1 MHPPLP
7 PPPPL
12 RFVRQGQT
20 VTLDDVP
27 AGRRLLDLLRED
39 LGLSGTKEGCG
50 TGDCGAC
57 MVVLG
62 HADAGQLQL
71 RAVPSC
77 LCLAHAI
84 DGQALWTIEDLAHD
98 GALHPVQ
105 QALVEHHGS
114 QCGFCT
120 PGIAMS
126 LFALYEHR
134 VRDGQPIGRED
145 AIEALS
151 GNLCRCTGYRPIVE
165 AACAMTDQPP
175 KPIDTQKTLSKLER
189 IPLLSIGLEGDLA
202 YITPQTLPELLQAR
216 ARHPEATLVAGGTDL
231 LPQATQQR
239 QPLARVLDLGRV
251 DALHAIR
258 HDGEALMLGAAASVQ
273 AVFAALA
280 AHWPGLRAL
289 AQRFASAPLRAA
301 ATLGGNLANASP
313 VADLPPLLIALGAQV
328 ELASVRGKRRVT
340 VEAFYTG
347 YRQTVLAPD
356 ELVVAVWVPLA
367 LPDATHTQVWA
378 HKVSKR
384 WEDDIAAVTLALRV
398 QVLDGVVQSVGLG
411 LGGVAATPL
420 RARQAE
426 AALQGQPWNAATIAK
441 AAAALQAECEPLSD
455 LRASRDYRLA
465 LLGNLLQRC
474 WLDSQGL
481 QPLTVAD
488 LAVPTHR
495 PAASKEA
502 P

>member
-1 MHPPLP
+1 MHP
-7 PPPPL
+7 PPPPRLQFL
-12 RFVRQGQT
+12 RHGQT
-20 VTLDDVP
+20 VTLDGVP

-39 LGLSGTKEGCG
+39 LGLTGTKEGCG

-62 HADAGQLQL
+62 RADAGQLQL
-71 RAVPSC
+71 QAVPSC

-84 DGQALWTIEDLAHD
+84 DGQALWTIEDLAQGD
-98 GALHPVQ
+98 ELHPVQ

-134 VRDGQPIGRED
+134 VRDGQPIRRED
-145 AIEALS
+145 AVEALS

-165 AACAMTDQPP
+165 AACAMTNQPP
-175 KPIDTQKTLSKLER
+175 KPINTQETLLKIEHL
-189 IPLLSIGLEGDLA
+189 PMVSIGLEADLA
-202 YITPQTLPELLQAR
+202 YISPHTLPELLQAR

-239 QPLARVLDLGRV
+239 QPLERVLDLGRV
-251 DALHAIR
+251 EALRTIH
-258 HDGEALMLGAAASVQ
+258 HDGEALVLGATASVQ

-280 AHWPGLRAL
+280 AHWPGLRGF
-289 AQRFASAPLRAA
+289 AQRFASAPLRAT

-313 VADLPPLLIALGAQV
+313 VADLPPLLIALSAEV
-328 ELASVRGKRRVT
+328 ELASVRGNRCVP

-356 ELVVAVWVPLA
+356 ELVVTVRVPLD
-367 LPDATHTQVWA
+367 LPGASTTQVWA

-398 QVLDGVVQSVGLG
+398 QVQDGVVQSVGLG

-426 AALQGQPWNAATIAK
+426 AALQGQPWSAATVAK
-441 AAAALQAECEPLSD
+441 AAVALQAECQPLSD
-455 LRASRDYRLA
+455 LRASRAYRMA

-488 LAVPTHR
+488 L
-495 PAASKEA
+495 PASNDQPPSRTEA

>member
-1 MHPPLP
+1 MHP
-7 PPPPL
+7 PPPPRL
-12 RFVRQGQT
+12 QFLRQGQT
-20 VTLDDVP
+20 VTLNDVP

-39 LGLSGTKEGCG
+39 LGLTGTKEGCG

-62 HADAGQLQL
+62 RAEAGQLRL

-84 DGQALWTIEDLAHD
+84 DGQALWTIEDLAQGD
-98 GALHPVQ
+98 DLHPVQ

-134 VRDGQPIGRED
+134 ARDGQPIERED
-145 AIEALS
+145 AVEALS

-165 AACAMTDQPP
+165 AACALTDRPQ
-175 KPIDTQKTLSKLER
+175 KRIDAQETLLKLEQ
-189 IPLLSIGLEGDLA
+189 IPLTSIGLEADLA
-202 YITPQTLPELLQAR
+202 YIAPHTLPELLAAR
-216 ARHPEATLVAGGTDL
+216 AHHPEAALVAGGTDL
-231 LPQATQQR
+231 LPQATLQR

-251 DALHAIR
+251 DALRAIR
-258 HDGEALMLGAAASVQ
+258 QDGDALVLGATASVQ

-280 AHWPGLRAL
+280 RHWPHLHGF
-289 AQRFASAPLRAA
+289 AQRFASAPLREA

-313 VADLPPLLIALGAQV
+313 VADLPPLLIALGAEV
-328 ELASVRGKRRVT
+328 ELASVRGKRRVPVDT
-340 VEAFYTG
+340 FYLG

-356 ELVVAVWVPLA
+356 ELVVAVRVPLDP
-367 LPDATHTQVWA
+367 PDATHTQVWA

-398 QVLDGVVQSVGLG
+398 QVQNGVVQSVGLG

-441 AAAALQAECEPLSD
+441 AAAALQAECQPLTD

-488 LAVPTHR
+488 LVASTDR
-495 PAASKEA
+495 PMPSPEA